1 MFTSAKMKTM
11 FGLLSEHV
19 ADFLIHFKRRT
30 GDDVDVYDV
39 FSRFTADAIS
49 TIALGFEGDCM
60 ENDNSEIFKIVKST
74 KEVFSSFSSLLK
86 FLLYS
91 VSVKLY
97 LASGIQLVNKNV
109 VDFLRHVTI
118 GTMRNREQ
126 NKISRWDV
134 IQLLLEVRKAKGEPK
149 GYDDDINEEEL
160 RNFSAHKEFDVSI
173 GKATSTLD
181 MNDDDLWIAQ

>member
-11 FGLLSEHV
+11 FGLLSKHV
-19 ADFLIHFKRRT
+19 TDFSSHFQRKAV
-30 GDDVDVYDV
+30 DDVDVYDV

-60 ENDNSEIFKIVKST
+60 ENNDSEIYKIVKSM

-91 VSVKLY
+91 MSTKLY
-97 LASGIQLVNKNV
+97 LASGLQLVNRNV
-109 VDFLRHVTI
+109 IDFLRHVTI

-126 NKISRWDV
+126 NDISRTDV
-134 IQLLLEVRKAKGEPK
+134 IQLLLEVRKGQLRD
-149 GYDDDINEEEL
+149 GQGDDIVNEKEL
-160 RNFSAHKEFDVSI
+160 QNLSAHKEFDVSTSRA
-173 GKATSTLD
+173 ATSLD